1 MIPEGVLYL
10 TRLSISSNA
19 SGANRMT
26 LRYSLT
32 LLVLLA
38 FLQAPAHGLDESD
51 WETISDVGAYG
62 LIGTALLLPTTRK
75 DWDGLHQATYS
86 IGTAAVVTLAGK
98 ALVDE
103 ERPDNSDND
112 SFPSG
117 HTANAFSSAT
127 TLHRR
132 YGWRVG
138 FPAYAVATLTG
149 VARER
154 ARKHHWYDVVAG
166 AAIGGLSGWYFTS
179 AFNDK
184 VQLVPWVDSKGG
196 GVTVAVRW

>member
-1 MIPEGVLYL
+1 MGGTNMNFRHSLALLVFL
-10 TRLSISSNA
+10 
-19 SGANRMT
+19 
-26 LRYSLT
+26 LT
-32 LLVLLA
+32 LHT
-38 FLQAPAHGLDESD
+38 PAQGLDEGS
-51 WETISDVGAYG
+51 WEDISDVGAYG

-75 DWDGLHQATYS
+75 DWDGLRQAAFS
-86 IGTAAVVTLAGK
+86 IGSAEAITLVGK
-98 ALVDE
+98 SLIDE

-117 HTANAFSSAT
+117 HTASAFSSAT

-132 YGWRVG
+132 YGWKTG

-166 AAIGGLSGWYFTS
+166 AAIGGLTGWYFTDTFS
-179 AFNDK
+179 NQ

-196 GVTVAVRW
+196 GVALSMRW

>member
-1 MIPEGVLYL
+1 MKVIQCITIL
-10 TRLSISSNA
+10 
-19 SGANRMT
+19 
-26 LRYSLT
+26 
-32 LLVLLA
+32 LLA
-38 FLQAPAHGLDESD
+38 FAANVPTHAFSEDT
-51 WETISDVGAYG
+51 WEDLSDVTAYG
-62 LIGTALLLPTTRK
+62 LLGTALLLPVTK
-75 DWDGLHQATYS
+75 DDTEGVYQAAFS
-86 IGTAAVVTLAGK
+86 IGTALGVTLLGK

-117 HTANAFSSAT
+117 HTTNAFSSAT

-132 YGWRVG
+132 YGWQVG
-138 FPAYAVATLTG
+138 LPAYAFATFTG

-166 AAIGGLSGWYFTS
+166 AAIGTASGWYFTD
-179 AFNDK
+179 AFDNE

-196 GVTVAVRW
+196 GVSVSMRW